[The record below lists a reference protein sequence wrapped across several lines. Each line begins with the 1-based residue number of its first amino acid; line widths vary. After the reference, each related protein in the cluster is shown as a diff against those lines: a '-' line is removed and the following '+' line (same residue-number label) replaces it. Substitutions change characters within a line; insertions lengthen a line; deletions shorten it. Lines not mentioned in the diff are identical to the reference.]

1 MAPQIPACVIV
12 IPARTSSHYL
22 TTMMIKRTVA
32 LLLAVISCS
41 NAFST
46 SPSVVVSRREATQ
59 QLSMKS
65 DTADDCA
72 TGRRSFLTTVAA
84 VIPAIAYSNPA
95 FASGGKLA
103 ECAFSTWVTF
113 HQHFFTYILT
123 ALLLFSLRLFRCYC
137 W

>member
-1 MAPQIPACVIV
+1 MEVEKNGAIGDPRLRHRDP
-12 IPARTSSHYL
+12 SEDFFYL
-22 TTMMIKRTVA
+22 TTMMMKRTVA

-103 ECAFSTWVTF
+103 ECA
-113 HQHFFTYILT
+113 
-123 ALLLFSLRLFRCYC
+123 
-137 W
+137 

>member
-1 MAPQIPACVIV
+1 MKVKSVEVEKNGAIGDPRLRHRDP
-12 IPARTSSHYL
+12 SEDFFYL
-22 TTMMIKRTVA
+22 TTMMMKRTVA
-32 LLLAVISCS
+32 LLLAAISCS

-72 TGRRSFLTTVAA
+72 TTGRRSFLTTVAA
-84 VIPAIAYSNPA
+84 VIPAIAYSNPV

-103 ECAFSTWVTF
+103 ESAFST
-113 HQHFFTYILT
+113 
-123 ALLLFSLRLFRCYC
+123 
-137 W
+137 